1 MAEPPCSFAAGRWD
15 NRHVPFYRA
24 FPIVFFSSRGASFR
38 EKIGPS
44 GVSSS
49 TRSIGGRPPPAG
61 TDPRKATASSGQASY
76 PLPRRKRQV
85 SLTPLSLLPPQ
96 KLGTAFAGPPVYGGL
111 LTATRRLSCAAAADA
126 IVTFQIFCWNWRR
139 LRHQPCGVG
148 GGAAMRNTQAALV
161 STGKPEFDGWTRL
174 GSPIGGAVS
183 VRGTSR

>member
-1 MAEPPCSFAAGRWD
+1 MGSSPCSILSDCTNFL
-15 NRHVPFYRA
+15 
-24 FPIVFFSSRGASFR
+24 FSSRGASFR

-49 TRSIGGRPPPAG
+49 TQSIGGRPPPAG

-96 KLGTAFAGPPVYGGL
+96 KLGTAFAGPPVCGGL

-126 IVTFQIFCWNWRR
+126 IVTFQIFLLELAPPASSALRRWRR
-139 LRHQPCGVG
+139 GRKPNHPGGVSS
-148 GGAAMRNTQAALV
+148 NSKTQW
-161 STGKPEFDGWTRL
+161 S
-174 GSPIGGAVS
+174 I
-183 VRGTSR
+183 